1 MRLQY
6 KALRLALGFRNSTP
20 TNVILAKAKE
30 PPLNLRRNYICRNFL
45 TRVISSENHPL
56 IHKLVEIIELGD
68 NLYEDL

>member
-20 TNVILAKAKE
+20 TNVILAKG